1 MLDRK
6 RHPTYPDVP
15 LLSDTFPELD
25 YLGWFGIYAATGTPD
40 AIVRKMATE
49 MNKIARQEDL
59 REFFLKFAIVPN
71 PGTPEDLAALT
82 RKDFHRYGVLV
93 RQVGLRME

>member
-1 MLDRK
+1 M
-6 RHPTYPDVP
+6 
-15 LLSDTFPELD
+15 
-25 YLGWFGIYAATGTPD
+25 AA
-40 AIVRKMATE
+40 E